1 MVQAVI
7 PPQLFNKNNKEAK
20 SIESLYRSQQSWA
33 NLYVMW
39 EAPKHNHKAAGI
51 KTSAFKLTYRT
62 SHCVLQ
68 KRDVRFPL
76 NEANTLLEKIIPST
90 TATKA

>member
-1 MVQAVI
+1 MIQAVI
-7 PPQLFNKNNKEAK
+7 PLQLFSKNNKEAK
-20 SIESLYRSQQSWA
+20 SIESLSRSQQSWA

-51 KTSAFKLTYRT
+51 KASAFKLTYRT

-68 KRDVRFPL
+68 KRDVRLPL
-76 NEANTLLEKIIPST
+76 NETNTLLEKFILST